1 MRPQFLSVGWDLK
14 HPEVRPAGFFDGPSF
29 ASVDALFIDPKT
41 TNDRWIRD
49 VAPERDGVRRTYA
62 ERDQGFG
69 QTLSR
74 WMAKRRTESA
84 DLLYK
89 GGGILVSRLRPRGEP
104 LEVVSTDGPSERID
118 RYSFLPAVS
127 LVDRS
132 HQLTFPANGRFLPR
146 RGDDVVLA
154 GSGHPFEEYLAE
166 FEGKILYEAVYQDLL
181 STPIERFATVL
192 ARNKVG
198 DTVALELP
206 FEEGRLVLVPPVEGV
221 SPTREAEVLVRAA
234 TAAVFRPAFFP
245 EPDWLPAYP
254 LAGEEAL
261 RDELRSL
268 VGRQETLAAKMKE
281 LSSRLD
287 GLTKYQRVL
296 YTQGRFS
303 LLPATAESLRA
314 LGFDLEESSYDLLL
328 RSGDGDAIALVAAS
342 QEATIDVPA
351 YRRLLGWVDEARTE
365 GTGPGKGILIVN
377 ASRELDPK
385 RRPTQFAPEVLR
397 GCKSQGFCL
406 LTTYELYK
414 LVRRALE
421 EKEAAGLSALRRAIL
436 ECEGEFRG
444 AA

>member
-1 MRPQFLSVGWDLK
+1 
-14 HPEVRPAGFFDGPSF
+14 
-29 ASVDALFIDPKT
+29 
-41 TNDRWIRD
+41 
-49 VAPERDGVRRTYA
+49 
-62 ERDQGFG
+62 
-69 QTLSR
+69 
-74 WMAKRRTESA
+74 
-84 DLLYK
+84 
-89 GGGILVSRLRPRGEP
+89 
-104 LEVVSTDGPSERID
+104 
-118 RYSFLPAVS
+118 
-127 LVDRS
+127 
-132 HQLTFPANGRFLPR
+132 
-146 RGDDVVLA
+146 
-154 GSGHPFEEYLAE
+154 
-166 FEGKILYEAVYQDLL
+166 
-181 STPIERFATVL
+181 
-192 ARNKVG
+192 
-198 DTVALELP
+198 
-206 FEEGRLVLVPPVEGV
+206 
-221 SPTREAEVLVRAA
+221 
-234 TAAVFRPAFFP
+234 
-245 EPDWLPAYP
+245 
-254 LAGEEAL
+254 
-261 RDELRSL
+261 
-268 VGRQETLAAKMKE
+268 VGRRETLDAKIKE

-303 LLPATAESLRA
+303 LLPAAAESLRA